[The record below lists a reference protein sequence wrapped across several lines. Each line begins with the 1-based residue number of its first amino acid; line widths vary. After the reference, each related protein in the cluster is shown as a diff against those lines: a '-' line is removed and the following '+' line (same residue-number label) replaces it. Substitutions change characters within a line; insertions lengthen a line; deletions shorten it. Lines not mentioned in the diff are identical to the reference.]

1 MMTTMTTTNYW
12 KSICQEA
19 WWKYT
24 DVSGNVTVTIFY
36 SEVTEVNTVI
46 LPYNETARD
55 RKFYRCRQV
64 QFHTDI

>member
-1 MMTTMTTTNYW
+1 MMTTMTTTVYW

-36 SEVTEVNTVI
+36 SEVTEVNMVT

-55 RKFYRCRQV
+55 RIFYRCRQV
-64 QFHTDI
+64 PFHTDI